1 MSRRPIEFE
10 STAHGWTLKIPS
22 PSNTLISELVALE
35 PKRGVRETA
44 VELLDRIMRQLKAV
58 LRTAMTVQMPPGT
71 SLPDEQ
77 KLTAEMITLEE
88 AGHILQTVRAE
99 HSGGDP
105 GTYIIWLK
113 DERILGFARRGMG
126 QMQLGA
132 LSAYA
137 KRLEGMHR

>member
-35 PKRGVRETA
+35 PKLGVRETA
-44 VELLDRIMRQLKAV
+44 VELLDRIMRQLTAV
-58 LRTAMTVQMPPGT
+58 LRTAITVQMPPGT
-71 SLPDEQ
+71 PLPDER

-105 GTYIIWLK
+105 TTYIIWLK
-113 DERILGFARRGMG
+113 DERILGFSRRGMG

-137 KRLEGMHR
+137 KRMENVHR

>member
-22 PSNTLISELVALE
+22 PSNALISELVGLE

-44 VELLDRIMRQLKAV
+44 VELLDRIMRQLSAV
-58 LRTAMTVQMPPGT
+58 LRTALKMEVPAEGSPAA
-71 SLPDEQ
+71 DQ

-88 AGHILQTVRAE
+88 AGHILQTVKTEYKGA
-99 HSGGDP
+99 DP
-105 GTYIIWLK
+105 TTYIIWLK
-113 DERILGFARRGMG
+113 DERILAFSRRGMG

-132 LSAYA
+132 LLTYA
-137 KRLEGMHR
+137 KRMEGMHR